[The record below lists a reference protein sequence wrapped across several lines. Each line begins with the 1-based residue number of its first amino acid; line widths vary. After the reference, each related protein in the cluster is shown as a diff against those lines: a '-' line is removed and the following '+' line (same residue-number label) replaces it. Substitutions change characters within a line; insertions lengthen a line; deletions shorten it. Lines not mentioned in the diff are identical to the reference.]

1 VSYLADTH
9 VLLWAVRE
17 PERVSSLA
25 RSVLEDGSQVVY
37 FSIASIWEIAI
48 KQSLG
53 KLKLDA
59 TVREFVQA
67 QIHNDFKLLPVD
79 VEHIART
86 ATLPLHHRDPFDRM
100 LIAQAEVEDL
110 QIITMDASFSQY
122 DVRCVW

>member
-1 VSYLADTH
+1 MSYLADTH